1 MSSMLIVLGYI
12 LAIIVGLT
20 LGLLGGG
27 GSILSVPILFY
38 CFSLE
43 PIEATTY
50 SLFIVGAASV
60 AGTFKYLDDKMIS
73 LPAFV
78 LFGLPSVAAMFFTRR
93 FLIHQLPDSLFSL
106 GNFEI
111 TKDLF
116 VIVLFAIIMIIA
128 SRFMIKGRDCDCEEE
143 LKWRDVNI
151 PLTLILGIGTGFL
164 TSIVGAGGGFI
175 IIPVLIHFFKMPM
188 KRAVGTS
195 LCIIMINSLIGF
207 AGDVSANVFIDWLF
221 LMKFTGLTIVG
232 IFLGIYLSHK
242 ISGGKLKPIFG
253 WFVLMMGIL
262 IITKE
267 LIINNIY

>member
-1 MSSMLIVLGYI
+1 MSGMLIAIGYI

-27 GSILSVPILFY
+27 GSILSVPILVY
-38 CFSLE
+38 CFSLD

-78 LFGLPSVAAMFFTRR
+78 LFGIPSVIAMFITRR
-93 FLIHQLPDSLFSL
+93 FLIHEMPDTLFSF
-106 GNFEI
+106 GNFAV

-116 VIVLFAIIMIIA
+116 VIVLFALIMIIA
-128 SRFMIKGRDCDCEEE
+128 SRFMMKGKDCDSEKEK
-143 LKWRDVNI
+143 KWRDVNI
-151 PLTLILGIGTGFL
+151 TLMILLGLGTGFL

-207 AGDVSANVFIDWLF
+207 SGDVSANVYINWLF
-221 LMKFTGLTIVG
+221 LMKFTGLTIIG

-242 ISGGKLKPIFG
+242 ISGGKLKPAFG
-253 WFVLMMGIL
+253 WFVLAMGIF

-267 LIINNIY
+267 LILNNIY

>member
-1 MSSMLIVLGYI
+1 MSSMLIILGYI
-12 LAIIVGLT
+12 LAVAVGLT

-27 GSILSVPILFY
+27 GSILSVPILVY

-73 LPAFV
+73 FPAFI
-78 LFGLPSVAAMFFTRR
+78 LFGIPSVAAMFITRR
-93 FLIHQLPDSLFSL
+93 FLIHEMPETLFSL
-106 GNFEI
+106 GNFAVS
-111 TKDLF
+111 KDLF
-116 VIVLFAIIMIIA
+116 VILLFALIMIIA

-143 LKWRDVNI
+143 LKWKDVNI
-151 PLTLILGIGTGFL
+151 FITIILGLGTGFL
-164 TSIVGAGGGFI
+164 TSLVGAGGGFI

-207 AGDVSANVFIDWLF
+207 SGDVSANVYIDWLF
-221 LMKFTGLTIVG
+221 LMKFTGLTVVG

-242 ISGGKLKPIFG
+242 ITGGKLKPIFG
-253 WFVLMMGIL
+253 WFVLLMGIL

-267 LIINNIY
+267 LIINNI